1 MSIKNDCI
9 FTLLNNLIMLK
20 VKLFAIMALG
30 IISVSCKDDE
40 NTIKNLFSIEN
51 PTIKPILKLEES
63 IDLVLQNK
71 ENKTID
77 SVVYY
82 INDKKIGSVK
92 GNEKVPFALSNQ
104 KLGNQTIKAL
114 VYFEGQN
121 IDIVTGF
128 SIYASAEPKI
138 LNYKIVNTYPHD
150 INAYTQGFE
159 FYNGVLLEGTGQYR
173 ESTLRKTD
181 YKTGK
186 VTEQIKLED
195 KYFGEG
201 ITVLNDKIY
210 QLTWREKTGFVYDAK
225 TFKLEKTFSFDTE
238 GWGITN
244 DGEKLYMSDGSEK
257 IYILNPE
264 TLKVEDFIGVYT
276 NSAKIEAVNEMEWV
290 NGKIWANIY
299 QKDAIAVINPKTG
312 AIENVINFGELRS
325 KVTKHEELDAF
336 NGIAYNPTTKT
347 YFVTGKNWDKTF
359 EITVE

>member
-1 MSIKNDCI
+1 
-9 FTLLNNLIMLK
+9 MLK
-20 VKLFAIMALG
+20 VKLFVFIVLG
-30 IISVSCKDDE
+30 VISTSCKDDE
-40 NTIKNLFSIEN
+40 NALKNLFSIEN

-71 ENKTID
+71 ENKAID

-82 INDKKIGSVK
+82 INEVKIGSVK
-92 GNEKVPFALSNQ
+92 GNEKLPFALKNQ

-121 IDIVTGF
+121 IDLVSGF
-128 SIYASAEPKI
+128 SIYASTEPKI

-186 VTEQIKLED
+186 VIEQVKLED

-201 ITVLNDKIY
+201 ITVLKDKIY
-210 QLTWREKTGFVYDAK
+210 QLTWQEKTGFVYDAK
-225 TFKLEKTFSFDTE
+225 TFKLEKTFSFETE

-244 DGEKLYMSDGSEK
+244 DGEKLYMSDGTEK

-264 TLKVEDFIGVYT
+264 SLKVEDFINVYT
-276 NSAKIEAVNEMEWV
+276 SGSKIDSINEMEWI

-299 QKDAIAVINPKTG
+299 QKDVIAIINPKTG
-312 AIENVINFGELRS
+312 TVEHVINCAALKS
-325 KVTKHEELDAF
+325 KVTQHPEIDAF

-359 EITVE
+359 ELTIE